1 MCPSDLPLRE
11 SSPSLAFAN
20 TRFRQHELDRKSP
33 RPKPGAEHISLFLR
47 VYCTFAVTDAFAFNV
62 SVQVLAL
69 LPPLEHAPLQMAS
82 RPLLMLSVT
91 AVPGANCIDPVLP
104 VATLRPAGFEI
115 TRSPLR
121 PPAVTA
127 NDMLVGATAGLSV
140 RVAERVTP
148 PPETEIVTCVCV
160 VTGVVFT
167 KTPPV
172 VLPAGI
178 STELETPAAA
188 GLLLLT
194 WKIWSVAEGVAM
206 VTVANEPAEPVTEA
220 GLSAM
225 DAGWPCGVIISGD

>member
-1 MCPSDLPLRE
+1 MPPG
-11 SSPSLAFAN
+11 SSP
-20 TRFRQHELDRKSP
+20 
-33 RPKPGAEHISLFLR
+33 GAGALLVR
-47 VYCTFAVTDAFAFNV
+47 AVYCTFAVTDEFAFNV
-62 SVQVLAL
+62 SVQVLVL
-69 LPPLEHAPLQMAS
+69 APLLEQAPPQIAS
-82 RPLLMLSVT
+82 RPLATLSVT
-91 AVPGANCIDPVLP
+91 TVPGASCVLLVLP
-104 VATLRPAGFEI
+104 VATLRPAGFDS

-127 NDMLVGATAGLSV
+127 SDIVVGAASGFNV
-140 RVAERVTP
+140 RAAERVTP

-194 WKIWSVAEGVAM
+194 WNIWSVAEGAAM
-206 VTVANEPAEPVTEA
+206 VTVADEPADPVTEA